1 MSDSRSDG
9 RRVRM
14 FNVIDDYNREAL
26 AVEPGLSFPATRVT
40 RVLNQL
46 EEEIGLP
53 KVIRVDNGPEF
64 ISKEFTAWCER
75 RSIEIRYIR
84 PGKPMQNGFIERF
97 NRTFREDVLDAYW
110 FEDLELVMDG
120 IEPSVINHILV

>member
-1 MSDSRSDG
+1 MSDSLSDG

-53 KVIRVDNGPEF
+53 KVIRVDNGLEF
-64 ISKEFTAWCER
+64 ISKEFTAWCNQKG
-75 RSIEIRYIR
+75 IEICYIQ
-84 PGKPMQNGFIERF
+84 PGSPCK
-97 NRTFREDVLDAYW
+97 T
-110 FEDLELVMDG
+110 
-120 IEPSVINHILV
+120 SS

>member
-1 MSDSRSDG
+1 MSDSLSDG

-26 AVEPGLSFPATRVT
+26 AVEPGLRFPATRVT
-40 RVLNQL
+40 RGLNQL

-53 KVIRVDNGPEF
+53 EVIRVDNGPEF
-64 ISKEFTAWCER
+64 ISKEFTAWCNQKG
-75 RSIEIRYIR
+75 IEIRYIQ

-97 NRTFREDVLDAYW
+97 NRTFR
-110 FEDLELVMDG
+110 
-120 IEPSVINHILV
+120 